1 MENNNYQEKWHQCLR
16 LIAGKVSEHVYETWF
31 RDITLESYD
40 EQKNAVLLCVPHR
53 YVYEYLEEL
62 HVSLMNDVLSTVFG
76 RGVTLGYRIKK
87 QSVAT
92 PAVSFPE
99 GPHIPRISV
108 PDARERL
115 EKGLRH
121 YLGDR
126 ARWLPAYDRIAR
138 WLSDNKGRGLLCVGT
153 SGLGKTLLC
162 EKILPV
168 ILGHQ
173 VRTVT
178 AREMA
183 AQIDDLLKERV
194 IVIDDLGKEPVEYK
208 SYGNVRMPFSEL
220 CDAAERKGIL
230 LIITTNLST
239 TPVSDPRY
247 PDSIVNRYGT
257 GVASRLRSLILA
269 VEFTGSDMR

>member
-1 MENNNYQEKWHQCLR
+1 MENYQEKWQQCQR
-16 LIAGKVSEHVYETWF
+16 LIAAKVSQHVYDTWF
-31 RDITLESYD
+31 GDITLESYD
-40 EQKNAVLLCVPHR
+40 DDRNAVLLCVPHR

-62 HVSLMNDVLSTVFG
+62 HVTLMNEVLSTVFKPG
-76 RGVTLGYRIKK
+76 ITLGYRIRR
-87 QSVAT
+87 QPVAT
-92 PAVSFPE
+92 PAVDFPE
-99 GPHIPRISV
+99 GPQIPHVSI

-121 YLGDR
+121 YLGEK
-126 ARWLPAYDRIAR
+126 AQWLPAYDRVAR
-138 WLSDNKGRGLLCVGT
+138 WLGDNKGRGLLCLGT
-153 SGLGKTLLC
+153 SGLGKTLIC
-162 EKILPV
+162 EKLLPV

-183 AQIDDLLKERV
+183 AQIDDLLKERC

-208 SYGNVRMPFSEL
+208 NYGNIRRPFSEL
-220 CDAAERKGIL
+220 CDVAERRGIL

-247 PDSIVNRYGT
+247 PDSILNRYGPD
-257 GVASRLRSLILA
+257 VASRLRSLILA